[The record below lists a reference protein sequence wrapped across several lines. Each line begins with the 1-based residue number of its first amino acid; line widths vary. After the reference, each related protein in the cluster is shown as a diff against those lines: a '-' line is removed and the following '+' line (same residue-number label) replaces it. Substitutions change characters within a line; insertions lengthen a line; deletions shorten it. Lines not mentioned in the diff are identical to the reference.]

1 MAQSKLSPYTR
12 HFINEKEQIKTDKTC
27 SSKFKVK
34 KIDEIDYV
42 KAYIYLKAQTDP
54 YFLESYGVKVN
65 TCIDSLI
72 TAQIPVSKIETIS
85 SLNNIKYVQISTPIY
100 QKMNKFMKNLK

>member
-12 HFINEKEQIKTDKTC
+12 HFINEKEQIKMDKTF

-42 KAYIYLKAQTDP
+42 K
-54 YFLESYGVKVN
+54 
-65 TCIDSLI
+65 
-72 TAQIPVSKIETIS
+72 QIPI
-85 SLNNIKYVQISTPIY
+85 
-100 QKMNKFMKNLK
+100 F

>member
-1 MAQSKLSPYTR
+1 MKKTIISLLLFCFATFIMAQSKLSPYTR
-12 HFINEKEQIKTDKTC
+12 HFINEKEQIKMDKTF

-54 YFLESYGVKVN
+54 IFRKLW
-65 TCIDSLI
+65 
-72 TAQIPVSKIETIS
+72 SKS
-85 SLNNIKYVQISTPIY
+85 QYLHRFFNHSANSCQQN
-100 QKMNKFMKNLK
+100 